1 MATRFDS
8 KGYAKQRFLTLGS
21 KYFPIGH
28 LRINTSKRK
37 GFTLADSTVALI
49 QQSIDIVVSAKES
62 KIIIPT
68 STADIFRYGSVFIE
82 IFDNLTQFQVIS
94 QLKSRSRRGHRK
106 DIDVLEFDLKKIEL
120 ALKKSPAPSIK
131 IQKDEKMIREIKQ
144 SYLNLVEGNKFDTLA
159 NNALKNQNLFVL
171 SDSEGRKFHISFLRQ
186 LNSLKLRDTELSKS
200 RSHLDKI
207 RIKKKELKNRISLLG
222 KDLSQ
227 FKKEVNIHRENIG
240 IYKYLEEKE
249 KLLADPDLS
258 LLLKLLTICLERYV
272 KMIERRENRRLD
284 ERDAYLGLVLDP
296 TRFKGLTE
304 ELWREI
310 VFIIQTHGFDLI
322 GSKNWFKF
330 SNTED
335 LRKFVVER
343 EVLEKFARIRKLESK
358 LDEIENLLEEN
369 PNYSSAKDLI
379 RECDTKTSEINK
391 LDEEI
396 PKVKEEIES
405 LSLTVKE
412 ERKKIQTF
420 LN

>member
-8 KGYAKQRFLTLGS
+8 KEYAKQRFLALGS
-21 KYFPIGH
+21 KYFPIDH
-28 LRINTSKRK
+28 LRINASKRK
-37 GFTLADSTVALI
+37 GFKLADSTVALI
-49 QQSIDIVVSAKES
+49 QQSIDIVTSAEES

-68 STADIFRYGSVFIE
+68 STADIFRYGSLFIE
-82 IFDNLTQFQVIS
+82 IFDNLKQFQVIS

-120 ALKKSPAPSIK
+120 ALKKRPSPSIK
-131 IQKDEKMIREIKQ
+131 TQKDERMIREIKNF
-144 SYLNLVEGNKFDTLA
+144 YLNLLEEDKFDTLA
-159 NNALKNQNLFVL
+159 NDALKNQNLFVL
-171 SDSEGRKFHISFLRQ
+171 NDSEGKKFHISFLRQ
-186 LNSLKLRDTELSKS
+186 LNTLILRNTELSES

-207 RIKKKELKNRISLLG
+207 KRTKQELKNRISILR

-227 FKKEVNIHRENIG
+227 LKEEVNLHRKNIG

-258 LLLKLLTICLERYV
+258 LLLKILTICLERYV
-272 KMIERRENRRLD
+272 KMIERRENRGLD
-284 ERDAYLGLVLDP
+284 ERDAYLGLVFEP

-304 ELWREI
+304 DLWREI
-310 VFIIQTHGFDLI
+310 VYIIETHGFDLI

-335 LRKFVVER
+335 LRKFIIQR

-369 PNYSSAKDLI
+369 PKYSSAKNLI
-379 RECDTKTSEINK
+379 QEYDANSSKIMK

-396 PKVKEEIES
+396 LKVKGEIES

-412 ERKKIQTF
+412 ERRKIQIF